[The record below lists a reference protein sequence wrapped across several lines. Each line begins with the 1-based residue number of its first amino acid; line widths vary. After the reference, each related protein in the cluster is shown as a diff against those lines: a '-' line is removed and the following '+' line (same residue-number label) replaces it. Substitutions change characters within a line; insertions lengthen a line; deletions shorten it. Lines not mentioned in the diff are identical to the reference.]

1 MRRIKGLKEVKEEKK
16 GWRRRMS
23 KTRRSSRQRGCRG
36 RKGMNEKRCEEGERK
51 YTSGCLALL
60 PHLLLLHPLLLLLLL
75 EREWLSGCDE
85 KIMRQIRPVSY
96 YLHSSSRIG
105 HNMIRTCGNQGQRI
119 EGRNEKI

>member
-1 MRRIKGLKEVKEEKK
+1 MEEVKEEKK

-51 YTSGCLALL
+51 YTSGCSALL

-96 YLHSSSRIG
+96 LHTAVSNYISSHGSRVVSYYLHTAAELG
-105 HNMIRTCGNQGQRI
+105 TT
-119 EGRNEKI
+119 